1 MVQQLKQANEI
12 ARQIQDVDIQA
23 FILKNQK
30 KIDTHLLRLVADQWL
45 SRQKAKNKLPSW
57 FINEG
62 VLFPPPLSVEQA
74 SSEITA
80 HYKAQV
86 FVANF
91 GNKKC
96 VDLTGGMGLD
106 SWALSKVTESVTYI
120 EQNAD
125 LAQVAAYNF
134 DVLGQKNIEVL
145 NENSTTLKQ
154 SFYEKNS
161 NFYIDPHRR
170 DNAKNK
176 VFKIEDCEPN
186 LLIIKHLLDNYM
198 VKFSPML
205 DIKLAL
211 EQLKNIYQ
219 AHIVAVENEVKE
231 LLFLS
236 KNESKSAKII
246 CVNFLSNNNQQIFE
260 FEYQN
265 EENLSINYSKPS
277 NYIYEPNAAI
287 LKAGAFKSIANQFK
301 VNKLAPNSHLYTSEE
316 MVESFPG
323 RSFICEAVCK
333 FDKKEILSNL
343 PNQKANI
350 STRNFPL
357 KPEEIKKKLG
367 LQDGGD
373 YYLFATENLEKQKI
387 VLICKKVI

>member
-1 MVQQLKQANEI
+1 
-12 ARQIQDVDIQA
+12 
-23 FILKNQK
+23 
-30 KIDTHLLRLVADQWL
+30 LLRLVADQWL

-57 FINEG
+57 YINEG

-106 SWALSKVTESVTYI
+106 SWALSKVIESVTYI

-186 LLIIKHLLDNYM
+186 LLIIKHLLVGY
-198 VKFSPML
+198 KTS
-205 DIKLAL
+205 IGTAQK
-211 EQLKNIYQ
+211 
-219 AHIVAVENEVKE
+219 H
-231 LLFLS
+231 LS
-236 KNESKSAKII
+236 STYRSSGKRSQRI
-246 CVNFLSNNNQQIFE
+246 
-260 FEYQN
+260 
-265 EENLSINYSKPS
+265 
-277 NYIYEPNAAI
+277 
-287 LKAGAFKSIANQFK
+287 AFFK
-301 VNKLAPNSHLYTSEE
+301 
-316 MVESFPG
+316 
-323 RSFICEAVCK
+323 
-333 FDKKEILSNL
+333 
-343 PNQKANI
+343 
-350 STRNFPL
+350 
-357 KPEEIKKKLG
+357 
-367 LQDGGD
+367 
-373 YYLFATENLEKQKI
+373 
-387 VLICKKVI
+387 